1 MADVQ
6 QKLSDGLR
14 VAAVS
19 QEFDAERYEDILK
32 AYSMMSPDQ
41 PLSVGKELLNHVT
54 KCIEIVSKQC
64 MLAFAANSG
73 SHSPAEYHS
82 KAQISDI
89 CRDMDPTQFVACT
102 AQLYEHLSDFLYRH
116 QFLCQWHVCRQAA
129 PDQGEDERFRQVL
142 REVLSELQGSKRNV
156 WERCMQEVQLVLMT
170 LNFQYPALTEDSFL
184 HILHLT
190 HLLIDEGDLFMA
202 GSTSGQGGV
211 PEGRRAYSGI
221 RNTLRSKAHDYFQ
234 SLHYH
239 TWVEFKVHHLEQD
252 GWQRVVVPRSYRLI
266 RPIPPAAL
274 PRREA
279 GPATGEPSL
288 QKLRT
293 AENNPFRNYKPEPL
307 LPASADASEDTV
319 GFGKGEAGDEFDEH
333 ALLQHWIDDN
343 ENVLLKQI
351 GSSMLSNSNR
361 SPVVSSSTVE
371 LARVLERYFRMMGA
385 IPQLALDIFESAGQV
400 IEFYVHCILCL
411 FVQDRHLRM
420 LLDDLETPIQPG
432 LPSSEQ
438 KLQSRHETFILQRL
452 CPDLRRAI
460 LRTRDLMSSI
470 KLPESCAAALG
481 AQAPVSGDSL
491 LKVRTSPNLSSP
503 SSLCGLAERCVGVE
517 SVCALLNDLRDLREW
532 LTTLVPKGAAQEEV
546 ERFLPQQEVIAS
558 QLRMFVLM
566 SAARDVLEVPD
577 VGRISLEHF
586 SNTVQGLKWDVK
598 DFSQGSPAQ
607 PYLEQMRA
615 QIDELARRIPC
626 AGGGSIPHAT
636 QRTVWSWM
644 QVRIIQECVEVIA
657 KIGKKKSQEALF
669 RLAEDFKTLRDM
681 SVQQNFKVAG
691 SEEEQSLLPEG
702 HPLAET
708 VDWVYLDKYLEA
720 HGFVTTNEAVIWCK
734 KNPQYPLR
742 LLKALVEYLPSN
754 PKVQKQMLLDLEAY
768 FMQYIADECV
778 GAGLAPEG
786 LDGGV
791 SARLRATPV
800 KA

>member
-1 MADVQ
+1 
-6 QKLSDGLR
+6 
-14 VAAVS
+14 
-19 QEFDAERYEDILK
+19 
-32 AYSMMSPDQ
+32 
-41 PLSVGKELLNHVT
+41 
-54 KCIEIVSKQC
+54 
-64 MLAFAANSG
+64 
-73 SHSPAEYHS
+73 
-82 KAQISDI
+82 
-89 CRDMDPTQFVACT
+89 
-102 AQLYEHLSDFLYRH
+102 
-116 QFLCQWHVCRQAA
+116 
-129 PDQGEDERFRQVL
+129 
-142 REVLSELQGSKRNV
+142 
-156 WERCMQEVQLVLMT
+156 
-170 LNFQYPALTEDSFL
+170 
-184 HILHLT
+184 
-190 HLLIDEGDLFMA
+190 
-202 GSTSGQGGV
+202 
-211 PEGRRAYSGI
+211 
-221 RNTLRSKAHDYFQ
+221 
-234 SLHYH
+234 
-239 TWVEFKVHHLEQD
+239 
-252 GWQRVVVPRSYRLI
+252 
-266 RPIPPAAL
+266 
-274 PRREA
+274 
-279 GPATGEPSL
+279 
-288 QKLRT
+288 
-293 AENNPFRNYKPEPL
+293 
-307 LPASADASEDTV
+307 
-319 GFGKGEAGDEFDEH
+319 
-333 ALLQHWIDDN
+333 
-343 ENVLLKQI
+343 
-351 GSSMLSNSNR
+351 
-361 SPVVSSSTVE
+361 
-371 LARVLERYFRMMGA
+371 
-385 IPQLALDIFESAGQV
+385 
-400 IEFYVHCILCL
+400 
-411 FVQDRHLRM
+411 
-420 LLDDLETPIQPG
+420 
-432 LPSSEQ
+432 
-438 KLQSRHETFILQRL
+438 
-452 CPDLRRAI
+452 
-460 LRTRDLMSSI
+460 
-470 KLPESCAAALG
+470 LPESCAAALG